1 MCKVELNVHHASL
14 KRNKNKNLFSENQK
28 MGFSLLTVD
37 GQYDQSRVCSL
48 SSCGCEEAEKS
59 VRREHFDLWAQHRQ
73 SHAPRRHI
81 IPVAAAASLPHS
93 LISMAALWVICET

>member
-1 MCKVELNVHHASL
+1 
-14 KRNKNKNLFSENQK
+14 

-37 GQYDQSRVCSL
+37 GQYDQSRVLSL
-48 SSCGCEEAEKS
+48 SSCAYEEAEKS
-59 VRREHFDLWAQHRQ
+59 AQREHFDLWAQHRQ

-81 IPVAAAASLPHS
+81 TPVAAAASLPRS